1 MSVKE
6 VVEVM
11 DKKTMRNWTA
21 EGTDLFCSIFLDLVI
36 KFMLTL
42 ERKVL
47 KKAATKEVFEAI
59 LEELK
64 TTSMEDHS
72 KLWRESCWKVKSH
85 WKEIERQKNGSGLTG
100 TQDQT
105 WYQILNPVLRDTNQ
119 GMDGICSNT
128 ADASLSD
135 FFRQEEKNKE
145 VDEGEG
151 ESDAF

>member
-1 MSVKE
+1 MSVKD

-64 TTSMEDHS
+64 TTSMEEPFKTLKG
-72 KLWRESCWKVKSH
+72 KLLKGKESLKLDIKTPKGV
-85 WKEIERQKNGSGLTG
+85 
-100 TQDQT
+100 
-105 WYQILNPVLRDTNQ
+105 
-119 GMDGICSNT
+119 
-128 ADASLSD
+128 
-135 FFRQEEKNKE
+135 
-145 VDEGEG
+145 
-151 ESDAF
+151 